1 MNPTGDPTLDRW
13 PSKVRRTEEEEE
25 NGAKEFID
33 QGNLEERKCNKS

>member
-13 PSKVRRTEEEEE
+13 PSKVRRTEEE